1 MSSTTVDGHWTV
13 SHAATKAGTTRK
25 AIRLYEAKGLLPPT
39 GRTEA
44 GYRLF
49 GTEDIE
55 VLRFIRRAR
64 GLGLSLSE
72 IGDILEL
79 QRGGEQ
85 PCDHVIAVLDEHLY
99 QIDKTIE
106 ELTELRSTLN
116 SMRAR
121 ADEAWCTP
129 DDGAICRIIQPSQG
143 IERSSISGR

>member
-1 MSSTTVDGHWTV
+1 MSSTVEGHWTV

-49 GTEDIE
+49 GIEDIE

-79 QRGGEQ
+79 QREGEQ
-85 PCDHVIAVLDEHLY
+85 PCDHVIAVLGEHLD

-121 ADEAWCTP
+121 ADETWCTP
-129 DDGAICRIIQPSQG
+129 DDGAICRIIQPSKD
-143 IERSSISGR
+143 IEGSSISGR